1 MFTINL
7 DRIMSDIQSKT
18 NKIWKG
24 KKIQKQT
31 FPIQH
36 QKQQN
41 EFSLICYE
49 HIITLNKGVWQ
60 LLSNVST
67 KQFHFQFITIARTIK
82 ANKGHSVS

>member
-7 DRIMSDIQSKT
+7 DRIMAEIQSET
-18 NKIWKG
+18 HKIWKG
-24 KKIQKQT
+24 KKTQKQT
-31 FPIQH
+31 FPIH

-41 EFSLICYE
+41 KFSLTCCE
-49 HIITLNKGVWQ
+49 HIITLKKGVWQ
-60 LLSNVST
+60 LLSNASA